1 MNELH
6 DFNDLLEFDKWYNEK
21 YSKLYIDSTEP
32 KSTRKRFS
40 SQKKEEIKHFYL
52 ACGNHR
58 DKTRAFQLQDSTI
71 RKICK
76 AALPEK
82 SERHQGFKGGKVWN
96 TKGAGLP
103 LSYPASIDEEL
114 LSWLLIMNDLH
125 LPVSILALQ
134 KKAKSLI
141 LAHNPSFEASRGWVR
156 QFKER
161 HNLVLRKK
169 HLCAKKSH
177 PNLKVKYQ
185 HFILNAPDF

>member
-21 YSKLYIDSTEP
+21 YSKFYIDSTEP

-52 ACGNHR
+52 ACGNYR
-58 DKTRAFQLQDSTI
+58 ETARAFQLQDSTV

-76 AALPEK
+76 AAPPEK
-82 SERHQGFKGGKVWN
+82 SESHQGFKGGKAW
-96 TKGAGLP
+96 KGNAKGSRRP
-103 LSYPASIDEEL
+103 LSYPPSIDEEL

-141 LAHNPSFEASRGWVR
+141 LPHNPCFEASRGWVS
-156 QFKER
+156 QFR
-161 HNLVLRKK
+161 S
-169 HLCAKKSH
+169 AKKYIFVSKT
-177 PNLKVKYQ
+177 P
-185 HFILNAPDF
+185 ITT

>member
-1 MNELH
+1 M
-6 DFNDLLEFDKWYNEK
+6 
-21 YSKLYIDSTEP
+21 
-32 KSTRKRFS
+32 
-40 SQKKEEIKHFYL
+40 
-52 ACGNHR
+52 ACGNYR

-141 LAHNPSFEASRGWVR
+141 LPHNPCFEASRGWVR
-156 QFKER
+156 QVKKR
-161 HNLVLRKK
+161 HKLALRKK
-169 HLCAKKSH
+169 NIFVSKTSI
-177 PNLKVKYQ
+177 PT
-185 HFILNAPDF
+185 

>member
-21 YSKLYIDSTEP
+21 YSKLYIESTEP
-32 KSTRKRFS
+32 KTTRKRFS

-52 ACGNHR
+52 ACGNYR
-58 DKTRAFQLQDSTI
+58 ETARAFQLQDSTV

-76 AALPEK
+76 AAPPEK
-82 SERHQGFKGGKVWN
+82 SESHQGFKGGKAW
-96 TKGAGLP
+96 KGNAKGTGRS

-125 LPVSILALQ
+125 LPVSILVLQ
-134 KKAKSLI
+134 KNAKSLI
-141 LAHNPSFEASRGWVR
+141 LLHNPFFEASRGWIR

-161 HNLVLRKK
+161 HNLALRKK
-169 HLCAKKSH
+169 NIFVSKT
-177 PNLKVKYQ
+177 P
-185 HFILNAPDF
+185 IPT